1 MALEPDPPP
10 PSPPSSSSPSS
21 SSPSSSPSPP
31 VPAPPVPAPPVPAPP
46 VPGLGSLPRAEFGF
60 PGPLRDRL
68 VAAVLDGSKTSTTGL
83 VADYEHEGE
92 PLPEAGRREV
102 VVDSRE
108 RPVAVIEVTEVRVV
122 PLAEVDLAHAVDEGE
137 GDTSVAGWRAGH
149 ERFWHGAE
157 MRAALGDPGFTVDDA
172 TPVVLERFRVVTL
185 LPAPGG

>member
-1 MALEPDPPP
+1 MALEPDPT
-10 PSPPSSSSPSS
+10 PSFPAA
-21 SSPSSSPSPP
+21 
-31 VPAPPVPAPPVPAPP
+31 PAPAPAVPGPP
-46 VPGLGSLPRAEFGF
+46 VPGVGSLPRAEFGF

-68 VAAVLDGSKTSTTGL
+68 VAAVLDGTKTSTTGL

-108 RPVAVIEVTEVRVV
+108 LPVAVIEVTEVRVV

-137 GDTSVAGWRAGH
+137 GDTSVAEWRAGH

-157 MRAALGDPGFTVDDA
+157 MRAALGDPEFTVDDA
-172 TPVVLERFRVVTL
+172 TPVVLERFRVVTV
-185 LPAPGG
+185 LPATAR